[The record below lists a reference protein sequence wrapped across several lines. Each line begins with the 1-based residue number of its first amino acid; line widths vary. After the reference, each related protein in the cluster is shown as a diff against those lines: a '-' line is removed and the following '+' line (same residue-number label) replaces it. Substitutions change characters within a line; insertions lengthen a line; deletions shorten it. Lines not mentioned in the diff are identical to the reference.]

1 MDQEWIR
8 NGSGMDQECIRNGS
22 GMDQEWTIFKS
33 WIT

>member
-8 NGSGMDQECIRNGS
+8 NGSGMDQEWIRNGS